1 MILFKFLKIN
11 WVFMAKKEVYKL
23 PFFKTAIKAFN
34 FIKVDRN
41 NPNDKESIN
50 AQAKNLFK
58 RVKSY
63 LGFTSQTRR
72 IKKMISY
79 ATNLK
84 FINTHTESD
93 ALLLE
98 DNLIKKHRP
107 IFNIRLIYDK
117 SFPYILISKSN
128 NWSIEYNLLLIIF
141 IDLFLAGLSLK
152 LGGKLAKG
160 PYLPQTLE
168 GLGKTTKAVLGK
180 K

>member
-1 MILFKFLKIN
+1 MIKSLKNNIEN
-11 WVFMAKKEVYKL
+11 GLDMIKQSLLSCPKTPGVYIFSNNNEVLYIGK
-23 PFFKTAIKAFN
+23 
-34 FIKVDRN
+34 
-41 NPNDKESIN
+41 
-50 AQAKNLFK
+50 AKNLFK

-98 DNLIKKHRP
+98 ANLIKKHKP
-107 IFNIRLIYDK
+107 IFNIRLIDDK

-128 NWSIEYNLLLIIF
+128 NWSRLQVIR
-141 IDLFLAGLSLK
+141 
-152 LGGKLAKG
+152 
-160 PYLPQTLE
+160 
-168 GLGKTTKAVLGK
+168 GK
-180 K
+180 KKK